1 MRALVILMMTV
12 FIISIFKSVGSVTSD
27 EQQSVTQYLT
37 RLGYPANR
45 NLSQSIRMFQRMS
58 GLEETGVLDDVVYQQ
73 TLVSRCGGLDVTH
86 DHNDPDHHNEV
97 LRYHVQQYPD
107 PDTSLSHLSREEID
121 EVILAAARIWTDPE
135 DGRPRLERSEAV
147 DEAEVVI
154 VFCPLAQCLPGHR
167 EEEIARPALG
177 AGARRTVYLDTQ
189 QAWASED
196 TLATL
201 SYGAA
206 FNVHIQ
212 LLQV

>member
-1 MRALVILMMTV
+1 
-12 FIISIFKSVGSVTSD
+12 
-27 EQQSVTQYLT
+27 
-37 RLGYPANR
+37 
-45 NLSQSIRMFQRMS
+45 MS
-58 GLEETGVLDDVVYQQ
+58 GLEETGVLDDAVYQQ

-86 DHNDPDHHNEV
+86 DQKSPDHHDEV

-121 EVILAAARIWTDPE
+121 EVILAAARLWTDPE

-206 FNVHIQ
+206 FNVHTQ
-212 LLQV
+212 LLQVS

>member
-1 MRALVILMMTV
+1 
-12 FIISIFKSVGSVTSD
+12 
-27 EQQSVTQYLT
+27 
-37 RLGYPANR
+37 
-45 NLSQSIRMFQRMS
+45 MS
-58 GLEETGVLDDVVYQQ
+58 GLEETGVLDDAVYQQ
-73 TLVSRCGGLDVTH
+73 TLVSRCGALDVTH
-86 DHNDPDHHNEV
+86 DHNVPDHHDEV

-121 EVILAAARIWTDPE
+121 EVILAAAQLWTDPE
-135 DGRPRLERSEAV
+135 DGRPRLERSEAG

-177 AGARRTVYLDTQ
+177 AGEAGARMTVYLDTQ

-206 FNVHIQ
+206 FNVHTQ